1 MKKFSSLFLSILMV
15 LSIPIFAFG
24 STLDTE
30 TSTASLTSESPKFN
44 IKLISDNHIDVSSK
58 DGVEHITVTEN
69 STTKK
74 VTIYNVNSGQTNY
87 FLLNKKNNSIYSSL
101 TNKTIKLSKEKQD
114 ALISQFK
121 SSGNV
126 SYYSFSVS
134 YARIRSYVGAA
145 ATAGS
150 VVGLI
155 VSLIPGAELVGGAFS
170 DVCTIVAALSYTIP
184 NDSSR
189 GLKISVKKVKHYRWR
204 AGKRR
209 LYKVSKFIIGVRR
222 TRL

>member
-87 FLLNKKNNSIYSSL
+87 FLLNKKNPFFMDF
-101 TNKTIKLSKEKQD
+101 LS
-114 ALISQFK
+114 
-121 SSGNV
+121 
-126 SYYSFSVS
+126 
-134 YARIRSYVGAA
+134 
-145 ATAGS
+145 
-150 VVGLI
+150 
-155 VSLIPGAELVGGAFS
+155 
-170 DVCTIVAALSYTIP
+170 
-184 NDSSR
+184 
-189 GLKISVKKVKHYRWR
+189 
-204 AGKRR
+204 
-209 LYKVSKFIIGVRR
+209 
-222 TRL
+222 

>member
-24 STLDTE
+24 STSDTE
-30 TSTASLTSESPKFN
+30 TSPASLTSESPN
-44 IKLISDNHIDVSSK
+44 IELISDNHIGVSSK

-74 VTIYNVNSGQTNY
+74 VTVYNVNSGQTNY

-101 TNKTIKLSKEKQD
+101 TNKTITLSKEKQD

-121 SSGNV
+121 SSSNV

-134 YARIRSYVGAA
+134 YARIRSYIGAS

-150 VVGLI
+150 VVGL
-155 VSLIPGAELVGGAFS
+155 LITLFPGAELVGGAFS
-170 DVCTIVAALSYTIP
+170 DVCTIVGALSYTIP

-189 GLKISVKKVKHYRWR
+189 GLKISIKKVKHYRWR